1 MTTYQ
6 KRQSN
11 LALSLADLAMAYGY
25 SYTTVKKMGQMPGF
39 PVFCGKVLP
48 SDFDDWRRRQVG
60 LGALEA
66 TAPRSRT
73 APRSQC
79 DVGDTSDAPAPT
91 HDSPSALPPRAARLL
106 DIAG

>member
-6 KRQSN
+6 RRQNN
-11 LALSLADLAMAYGY
+11 LALSLADIAVAYGY

-39 PVFCGKVLP
+39 PILCGKVLP

-66 TAPRSRT
+66 SAPRSRT
-73 APRSQC
+73 APRPQP
-79 DVGDTSDAPAPT
+79 DGAGTSDAPARK
-91 HDSPSALPPRAARLL
+91 HDSPTAWPPRAARLL
-106 DIAG
+106 DKVS